1 MFYLWEIKMFAK
13 LCAWSAVSLVIM
25 VSMSACSTQP
35 VSDEA
40 IVRAE
45 ADCQVT
51 GSNLKRKS
59 TECATA
65 RRGAG
70 VQDVS
75 PEAIEGAKSKQG
87 AKSTAGG
94 G

>member
-1 MFYLWEIKMFAK
+1 MFVKLFARM
-13 LCAWSAVSLVIM
+13 SLSVL
-25 VSMSACSTQP
+25 VLSVFTACSTQP
-35 VSDEA
+35 ISDDV

-59 TECATA
+59 AECASA

-75 PEAIEGAKSKQG
+75 PDAIDGVKSKQG
-87 AKSTAGG
+87 AKGAAGG